1 MLNKNIDEATE
12 EFKQRF
18 NIIGRSRE
26 IRQAILARLSNKNIL
41 IEGQVGVG
49 KTTLSR
55 SLAEFFDQN
64 FYRIDG
70 DERFTETKLVGY
82 FDPPQVLKLG
92 YNTDSF
98 FKGPLTSAMKNG
110 GILFI
115 NELNRLPERS
125 QNVLLS
131 SLDEGILEIPK
142 LGLLK
147 AEKGFTV
154 IATINPS
161 EHVGVGLLG
170 EAIKD
175 RFVWIH
181 LDYQS
186 FEEEI
191 KITQLRTECKN
202 RELLE
207 NAVKIVRLTR
217 DSIHLRRGASVRA
230 AIDMVSI
237 LKNINSRDKIEI
249 NDWLDV
255 ATMSLVPKI
264 DLEDGVDKPLQSI
277 IENIVSRVIA
287 SAGPR

>member
-1 MLNKNIDEATE
+1 MMNKNIDELTK
-12 EFKQRF
+12 EFQERF
-18 NIIGRSRE
+18 SIIGRLRE
-26 IRQAILARLSNKNIL
+26 IRSAILARLSNKNIL

-49 KTTLSR
+49 KTTLAR
-55 SLAEFFDQN
+55 TMAQFFDQN

-70 DERFTETKLVGY
+70 DERFTEAKLVGY
-82 FDPPQVLKLG
+82 FDPPLVLKVG
-92 YNTDSF
+92 YNSESF

-115 NELNRLPERS
+115 NELNRLPERA

-142 LGLLK
+142 LGLIQAK
-147 AEKGFTV
+147 EGFNV

-175 RFVWIH
+175 RFVWIQ

-191 KITQLRTECKN
+191 EITKLRTGCEDRKI
-202 RELLE
+202 LE

-217 DSIHLRRGASVRA
+217 ESIQLRRGASVRA

-237 LKNINSRDKIEI
+237 LKNVNTTSNLNL
-249 NDWLDV
+249 NDWIDI
-255 ATMSLVPKI
+255 AMMSLVPKI
-264 DLEDGVDKPLQSI
+264 DLEDGVEKPLQLI
-277 IENIVSRVIA
+277 IKNIVSRVI
-287 SAGPR
+287 SSSGPR

>member
-1 MLNKNIDEATE
+1 MNKNIDELTI
-12 EFKQRF
+12 EFKEKF

-26 IRQAILARLSNKNIL
+26 IRSAILARLSNKNIL

-49 KTTLSR
+49 KTTLAR
-55 SLAEFFDQN
+55 TLAQFFDQN

-70 DERFTETKLVGY
+70 DERFTEAKLVGY
-82 FDPPQVLKLG
+82 FDPPLVLKVG
-92 YNTDSF
+92 YNSESF

-115 NELNRLPERS
+115 NELNRLPERA

-142 LGLLK
+142 LGLIQ
-147 AEKGFTV
+147 AEDGFTV

-175 RFVWIH
+175 RFVWIQ

-191 KITQLRTECKN
+191 EITKLRTECEDKK
-202 RELLE
+202 LME

-217 DSIHLRRGASVRA
+217 DSIQLRRGASVRA

-237 LKNINSRDKIEI
+237 LKNVNTRSDINLK
-249 NDWLDV
+249 DWLDV
-255 ATMSLVPKI
+255 AIMCLVPKI
-264 DLEDGVDKPLQSI
+264 DLEDGVEKPLQLI
-277 IENIVSRVIA
+277 IKNIVSRVIT